1 MLISQIV
8 AFSRNRVIGSGGQI
22 PWDLPG
28 DLQRFKRITL
38 GHTLLL
44 GRKTFEAIGR
54 PLPGR
59 RTIVVSRQPS
69 YSADGVAVVSSIE
82 AGISLA
88 EASGEGELF
97 ICGGE
102 QLYRQTLDLVQRLYL
117 SELELECAGDAFY
130 PLLPDGT
137 FEKILSRCY
146 SEQSN
151 YTFAI
156 WQRLDCKD
164 ALEAE
169 LLATIDPE

>member
-8 AFSRNRVIGSGGQI
+8 AFSRNRVIGTNGVI
-22 PWDLPG
+22 PWDLPA

-59 RTIVVSRQPS
+59 RTIVVSRQPG
-69 YSADGVAVVSSIE
+69 YSADGVAVVDSVE
-82 AGISLA
+82 AGVVLA
-88 EASGEGELF
+88 EKSGESELF
-97 ICGGE
+97 ICGGA
-102 QLYRQTLDLVQRLYL
+102 QLYRQTLDLTQRFYL
-117 SELELECAGDAFY
+117 TELDMESEGDALY
-130 PLLPDGT
+130 PQLPDSG
-137 FEKILSRCY
+137 FDKILTRCY
-146 SEQSN
+146 TEQLN

-164 ALEAE
+164 ALEAK
-169 LLATIDPE
+169 LLASIDPE